1 MIPHG
6 DRGKPLQAVLFDVG
20 NTLLHLDYEWL
31 CGLAQTLGAGASP
44 DDVGRADARV
54 RRRGWPEAEED
65 DRPTAFFPGYFGAVG
80 MEIGLSPADAL
91 AFAASAEREH
101 LRDQRGI
108 WRSAAPH
115 AAETL
120 QAIAAQG
127 LRLGVVSNS
136 DGRVEGQLAL
146 AGLRASFSV
155 VIDSHI
161 AGVEKPDP
169 RIFHAALGALSVAPQ
184 AALYVGDLWAVDVL
198 GAHGA
203 GMDGVLY
210 DRWGAY
216 PEIGA
221 ERIRG
226 LRELLLRIRPD

>member
-1 MIPHG
+1 MIPRG
-6 DRGKPLQAVLFDVG
+6 DRGQPLQAVLFDVG

-31 CGLAQTLGAGASP
+31 AGLAQALGAGASP

-169 RIFHAALGALSVAPQ
+169 RIFHAALGALSAGGPIPRSERSASAGFGSFSCGSGPTSGSRRRRPSPARRPLAAP
-184 AALYVGDLWAVDVL
+184 
-198 GAHGA
+198 
-203 GMDGVLY
+203 
-210 DRWGAY
+210 RSF
-216 PEIGA
+216 
-221 ERIRG
+221 
-226 LRELLLRIRPD
+226 